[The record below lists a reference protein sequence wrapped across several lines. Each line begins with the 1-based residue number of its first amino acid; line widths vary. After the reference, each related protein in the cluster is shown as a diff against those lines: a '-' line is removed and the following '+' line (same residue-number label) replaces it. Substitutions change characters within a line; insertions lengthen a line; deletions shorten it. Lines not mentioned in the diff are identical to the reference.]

1 MTLRSSIILQ
11 RSQIQDLKLNRG
23 SLFWCV
29 ELRGGCVVT
38 VTINSGQ
45 LCNVETDQSEFP
57 RPAQYQL
64 PCFAPPVPRSCTFHS
79 QPYFLNNPSRR

>member
-11 RSQIQDLKLNRG
+11 RSQIQYLKLNRG
-23 SLFWCV
+23 SLFWSV

-64 PCFAPPVPRSCTFHS
+64 PCLLLLSPEVALSTLSPTF
-79 QPYFLNNPSRR
+79 